1 MASFINPL
9 HFLYCSPQTFPFPS
23 CPDISAAPSS
33 ALHHL
38 PPPLSKDS
46 SLALLS
52 DLIQIARHQPP
63 HSPWGLQ
70 FCYTTHS
77 GNIKE
82 FSFMSER
89 SPHSEPTYT
98 DTSNS
103 RLAQNSSTVFRN
115 ILTIAQEQKNQWLSR
130 YFSSPIKLRVL
141 LFYLEMLF
149 ACFMVRLLQIHKL
162 VN

>member
-1 MASFINPL
+1 
-9 HFLYCSPQTFPFPS
+9 
-23 CPDISAAPSS
+23 
-33 ALHHL
+33 
-38 PPPLSKDS
+38 
-46 SLALLS
+46 
-52 DLIQIARHQPP
+52 
-63 HSPWGLQ
+63 
-70 FCYTTHS
+70 
-77 GNIKE
+77 
-82 FSFMSER
+82 MSER

-115 ILTIAQEQKNQWLSR
+115 ILTIAQEQQNQWLSR

-162 VN
+162 VNWICSILVKKPQRGASQLKDKHICVMNLEDSYPRKDCTQEFSSPPPPPYTHPSHSCRPQAKQLSTAFLQTINILQ